1 MEELPRHRDREVLER
16 FYLREESRV
25 SICESLNL
33 TSLQLNQVLWRARQ
47 RFGEVLRKHG
57 LSRSGGLAAHASEG

>member
-1 MEELPRHRDREVLER
+1 
-16 FYLREESRV
+16 
-25 SICESLNL
+25 LNL

-57 LSRSGGLAAHASEG
+57 LSRAPSLAAQATDG